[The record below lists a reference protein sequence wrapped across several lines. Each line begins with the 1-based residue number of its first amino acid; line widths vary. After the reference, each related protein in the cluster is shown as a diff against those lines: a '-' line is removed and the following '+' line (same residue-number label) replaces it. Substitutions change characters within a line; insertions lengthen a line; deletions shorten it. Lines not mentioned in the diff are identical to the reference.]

1 MRGPEHPISRVGSSV
16 DGGRIGEFP
25 LRDVPDAA
33 VGGGGIVDRDGGGL
47 HLGVPGR
54 VDGAVDCLRDGG
66 ARGCEAVAALEHE
79 VVVRGGGDVVWGGG
93 VVGGGQEGVGQGLPE
108 AGFVDEEVLGV
119 VGGVVVGDFEDGC
132 LLASFFR
139 GLDQRCSRWETYGLT
154 PGRGKEKGGLTDL

>member
-1 MRGPEHPISRVGSSV
+1 MRDI
-16 DGGRIGEFP
+16 
-25 LRDVPDAA
+25 PDAA

-47 HLGVPGR
+47 DLGVPGR

-66 ARGCEAVAALEHE
+66 ARGCEAVASLEHE

-132 LLASFFR
+132 LLAFFFR

-154 PGRGKEKGGLTDL
+154 PGRRKEKGGLTDL